1 MSYVINLYVSDI
13 KSINRTVVVNDN
25 ISIQL
30 FVKSLILSMNGSTR
44 NLYLLEKSRDVVEFD
59 DSDDLSMLN
68 LKVGDIYTIEY
79 NYDDKLWNLEFVVLE
94 KNEGF
99 NIKKIEILDG
109 QGYGICQSEDM
120 LFIKEL
126 IYTKNKKWRENILDY
141 YKTLNKYFNLKFL
154 LDEVSKLID
163 DYGKLY
169 EEMYSP
175 KSIVMNVSLNGFDKE
190 IKRKIIVNNNILIDK
205 FCRAVIV
212 SMQGE
217 IDHLYTVKFNKRLSD
232 ENILDEK
239 LSYLELS
246 VGSKFKVIYDYGDN
260 WQFNVRVSKVNSG
273 FHDKEFEILSGLGYG
288 IVEDCGGVN
297 GLNAVFS
304 GESCSFDPYDINEF
318 NLDELQK
325 YVDKQLRVDNLHQ
338 ERSEYY

>member
-1 MSYVINLYVSDI
+1 MNYVINLYVSEI
-13 KSINRTVVVNDN
+13 KSINRTIVVNDN

-59 DSDDLSMLN
+59 DIDDLSMLN
-68 LKVGDIYTIEY
+68 LKVGNIYTIEY
-79 NYDDKLWNLEFVVLE
+79 NYDNMLWNLEFVVLE
-94 KNEGF
+94 KNDGL

-120 LFIKEL
+120 FFIKEL

-169 EEMYSP
+169 EDMYSP

-304 GESCSFDPYDINEF
+304 GESCSFDSYDINEF
-318 NLDELQK
+318 NLDELQQH
-325 YVDKQLRVDNLHQ
+325 VDKQMMVDNLHQ

>member
-1 MSYVINLYVSDI
+1 MNYVINLYVSEI
-13 KSINRTVVVNDN
+13 KGINRTIVVNDN
-25 ISIQL
+25 ISVQL

-94 KNEGF
+94 KNDGL

-318 NLDELQK
+318 NLDELQQH
-325 YVDKQLRVDNLHQ
+325 VNKQLIVDNLHQ

>member
-1 MSYVINLYVSDI
+1 M
-13 KSINRTVVVNDN
+13 
-25 ISIQL
+25 
-30 FVKSLILSMNGSTR
+30 
-44 NLYLLEKSRDVVEFD
+44 
-59 DSDDLSMLN
+59 
-68 LKVGDIYTIEY
+68 
-79 NYDDKLWNLEFVVLE
+79 E
-94 KNEGF
+94 KNDGL

-120 LFIKEL
+120 FFIKEL

-169 EEMYSP
+169 EDMYSP

-304 GESCSFDPYDINEF
+304 GESCSFDSYDINEF
-318 NLDELQK
+318 NLDELQQH
-325 YVDKQLRVDNLHQ
+325 VDKQMMVDNLHQ

>member
-1 MSYVINLYVSDI
+1 MNCVINLYVSEI
-13 KSINRTVVVNDN
+13 KSINRTIVVNDN
-25 ISIQL
+25 ISVQL

-44 NLYLLEKSRDVVEFD
+44 NLYLLEKSGDVVEFD

-79 NYDDKLWNLEFVVLE
+79 NYDDKFWNLEFVVME
-94 KNEGF
+94 KNDGL

-273 FHDKEFEILSGLGYG
+273 FYDKEFEILSGLGYG

-297 GLNAVFS
+297 GLNAVFN
-304 GESCSFDPYDINEF
+304 GESASFDPYDINEF
-318 NLDELQK
+318 NLDGLQK
-325 YVDKQLRVDNLHQ
+325 YVDKQMMEDNLHQ

>member
-1 MSYVINLYVSDI
+1 MNYVINLYVSEI
-13 KSINRTVVVNDN
+13 KSINRTIVVNDN

-59 DSDDLSMLN
+59 DIDDLSMLN
-68 LKVGDIYTIEY
+68 LKVGNIYTIEY
-79 NYDDKLWNLEFVVLE
+79 NYDNMLWNLEFVVLE
-94 KNEGF
+94 KNDGL

-120 LFIKEL
+120 FFIKEL

-141 YKTLNKYFNLKFL
+141 YKTLNKYFNSKFL

-169 EEMYSP
+169 EDMYSP

-260 WQFNVRVSKVNSG
+260 WQV
-273 FHDKEFEILSGLGYG
+273 LTY
-288 IVEDCGGVN
+288 
-297 GLNAVFS
+297 
-304 GESCSFDPYDINEF
+304 CSTCLIR
-318 NLDELQK
+318 NLMLE
-325 YVDKQLRVDNLHQ
+325 
-338 ERSEYY
+338 

>member
-1 MSYVINLYVSDI
+1 MNCVINLYVSEI
-13 KSINRTVVVNDN
+13 KSINRTIVVNDN
-25 ISIQL
+25 ISVQL

-44 NLYLLEKSRDVVEFD
+44 NLYLLEKSGDVVEFD

-79 NYDDKLWNLEFVVLE
+79 NYDDKFWNLEFVVME
-94 KNEGF
+94 KNDGL

>member
-1 MSYVINLYVSDI
+1 MNYVINLYVSEI
-13 KSINRTVVVNDN
+13 KGINRTIVVNDN
-25 ISIQL
+25 ISVQL

-44 NLYLLEKSRDVVEFD
+44 NLYLLEKSGDVVEFD

-94 KNEGF
+94 KNDGL

-120 LFIKEL
+120 LFINEL

-169 EEMYSP
+169 EDMYSP

-190 IKRKIIVNNNILIDK
+190 IKRKLEKYI
-205 FCRAVIV
+205 
-212 SMQGE
+212 
-217 IDHLYTVKFNKRLSD
+217 
-232 ENILDEK
+232 ENINIWREK
-239 LSYLELS
+239 SKYL
-246 VGSKFKVIYDYGDN
+246 
-260 WQFNVRVSKVNSG
+260 
-273 FHDKEFEILSGLGYG
+273 
-288 IVEDCGGVN
+288 
-297 GLNAVFS
+297 
-304 GESCSFDPYDINEF
+304 P
-318 NLDELQK
+318 LDELIWSIYIETGFYN
-325 YVDKQLRVDNLHQ
+325 YVSLMPNGVLRASNLKLLFEKAKQYEKTSFKGLYNFISFIDKLEMSSRRYV
-338 ERSEYY
+338 RC